1 MKALASLIIKFY
13 LPFVVRSEYSET
25 TIHVIAASDFRA
37 SLRHHLHLAT
47 LHSGLE
53 TPLATL
59 ESKLCLATLG
69 SVQGKAELGTAAL
82 KSEFSLATVL
92 SEVSLLLSLLFGVDL
107 ATPESEVTSFEKP
120 TQEML

>member
-1 MKALASLIIKFY
+1 M
-13 LPFVVRSEYSET
+13 VRSEYSET

-69 SVQGKAELGTAAL
+69 SGQGKAELGTAAL

-92 SEVSLLLSLLFGVDL
+92 SEVSLLPLLFGVDL
-107 ATPESEVTSFEKP
+107 ATPESEVTFFEKP

>member
-59 ESKLCLATLG
+59 ESKLCLATLVSG
-69 SVQGKAELGTAAL
+69 QGKAELGTAAL

-92 SEVSLLLSLLFGVDL
+92 SEVSLLPLLFGVDL

>member
-1 MKALASLIIKFY
+1 M
-13 LPFVVRSEYSET
+13 VRSENSET

-47 LHSGLE
+47 LHSGLLE

-107 ATPESEVTSFEKP
+107 ATPESEVTFFEKP